1 MSPDS
6 YRSRSRPSIATDLS
20 SVAAIGGYCDVSAA
34 SAVAVNAEMQ
44 PRRAAARRDT
54 ALPSPHS
61 GQRVSRRHINA
72 VPLRAAQLNRATIH
86 NAAHALY
93 VHGTDDRLN
102 LCRVP

>member
-1 MSPDS
+1 MPLDLN
-6 YRSRSRPSIATDLS
+6 RGRSRPSIATDWS
-20 SVAAIGGYCDVSAA
+20 GVAAI
-34 SAVAVNAEMQ
+34 AEMRRFGQRALTQ
-44 PRRAAARRDT
+44 PTQVMRRDT

-61 GQRVSRRHINA
+61 GQRVSRRHIDA